1 MGRISGWEDERVLE
15 VDGGDESTTV
25 WMCVMPLNYIL
36 KNGCSGKF
44 GGMRIL
50 PKLKKNLQWLPIML
64 STAYKALCDQASAGH
79 SHLLSFSHSLGPRF
93 PSPAFCSPSLPALST
108 AGLCACCSPV
118 QMSVSLHSWPS
129 SLGVILQVSALRGSL
144 PTTPATDSLP
154 QH

>member
-25 WMCVMPLNYIL
+25 WMYVMPLNYIL

-44 GGMRIL
+44 GGMRSL

-79 SHLLSFSHSLGPRF
+79 SHLLSFSHSLGPRCRALHSAPLACLHF
-93 PSPAFCSPSLPALST
+93 PLRGFVLAAPLSRCRSLCT
-108 AGLCACCSPV
+108 AGPHPL
-118 QMSVSLHSWPS
+118 VSSYR
-129 SLGVILQVSALRGSL
+129 SAL
-144 PTTPATDSLP
+144 
-154 QH
+154 